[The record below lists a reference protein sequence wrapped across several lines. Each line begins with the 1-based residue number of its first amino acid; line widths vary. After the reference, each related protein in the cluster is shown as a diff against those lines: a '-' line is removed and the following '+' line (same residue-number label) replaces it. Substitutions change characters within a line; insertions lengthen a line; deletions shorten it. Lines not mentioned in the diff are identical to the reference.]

1 MRDIKFRGKRVDNGE
16 WVIGV
21 PCEYTENT
29 YEKDNTTAMVRKV
42 SIDELDCWTDSVNY
56 DLVSN
61 NTVGQYTGLKDKN
74 GVEIYEGDIV
84 EFTLTIKL
92 SPKKIYSAIE
102 QRLLKCEVVYNDDR
116 FCLKEID
123 GTFSAFHK
131 IPSKTKQFGTL
142 TTSDAK
148 VIGNIHESEGE

>member
-56 DLVSN
+56 DLVFT

-74 GVEIYEGDIV
+74 GVEIYEGDIIV
-84 EFTLTIKL
+84 GESYKQNRLQIKFENGSFCGTSLDNL
-92 SPKKIYSAIE
+92 SSVTQIGYLCMEKY
-102 QRLLKCEVVYNDDR
+102 
-116 FCLKEID
+116 EI
-123 GTFSAFHK
+123 
-131 IPSKTKQFGTL
+131 
-142 TTSDAK
+142 
-148 VIGNIHESEGE
+148 VGNIHESEG